1 MKVEILKTVE
11 VKPMTTRNFAES
23 WFQPANAAVLM
34 DHKYFTLYIQ
44 VHKKMNLGNGWGT
57 DQNELRGW
65 HFRDALLDSG
75 SEILSY
81 RHLIDFPEGRA
92 KIYFINLTV
101 EPDKHFEMMH
111 LAKAVRDHIEMVL

>member
-1 MKVEILKTVE
+1 VKVEILKRVE
-11 VKPMTTRNFAES
+11 VKPMTSRSFTEE
-23 WFQPANAAVLM
+23 WFKPANAAVHM
-34 DHKYFTLYIQ
+34 SHMHFTLYIQ
-44 VHKKMNLGNGWGT
+44 VHSKMNLGNGWTT
-57 DQNELRGW
+57 DQSSLRGW

-75 SEILSY
+75 SEVLSY

-101 EPDKHFEMMH
+101 EPNKHFEMMQ